1 MKFYAGCWNCWL
13 AAGCVPEVQVEKNLS
28 FFLSDLQEQES
39 VATKMFGDQ
48 ALVAEKDMM

>member
-1 MKFYAGCWNCWL
+1 MQAVATVGLLLIVFQKYKWRKISL
-13 AAGCVPEVQVEKNLS
+13 